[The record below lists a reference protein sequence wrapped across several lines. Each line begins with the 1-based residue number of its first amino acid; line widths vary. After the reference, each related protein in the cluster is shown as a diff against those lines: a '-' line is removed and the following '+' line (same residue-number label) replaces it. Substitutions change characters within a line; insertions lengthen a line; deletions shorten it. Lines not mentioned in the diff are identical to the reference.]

1 MAAICFTPADVYL
14 FEKLLPN
21 IVVSVEFVSAAWI
34 KFTEAAPVP
43 SIAFVE
49 RVLIKSRFVPHG
61 VWVYNVLLVLFARVA
76 FALADELTL
85 SVEGT
90 TVVMFGISVVA
101 FIPIPAPLACSG
113 RKKNA
118 QLVTL
123 EDDDPAP
130 SIIFPNLLACAPL
143 IALIM
148 VCLAVVGVMLI
159 KERVFVAVFKFN
171 LVPSSST

>member
-1 MAAICFTPADVYL
+1 M
-14 FEKLLPN
+14 
-21 IVVSVEFVSAAWI
+21 
-34 KFTEAAPVP
+34 P

-101 FIPIPAPLACSG
+101 FIPIPAPLACACSG

-130 SIIFPNLLACAPL
+130 SIILPNLLDCAPL

>member
-1 MAAICFTPADVYL
+1 M
-14 FEKLLPN
+14 
-21 IVVSVEFVSAAWI
+21 
-34 KFTEAAPVP
+34 P

-49 RVLIKSRFVPHG
+49 RVLIKSRSVPHG
-61 VWVYNVLLVLFARVA
+61 VWLNNVLLVLFPKVV
-76 FALADELTL
+76 FAVADELTL
-85 SVEGT
+85 SVDGT

-101 FIPIPAPLACSG
+101 FIPIPVPLACSG

-118 QLVTL
+118 QFVRF
-123 EDDDPAP
+123 EVDDPAP